1 MYSRA
6 TKKKRKGAQEK
17 EERVSI
23 TIYLHKK
30 VWNDFE
36 KFIAS
41 SGISV
46 SRMMEA
52 IMRVA
57 CNPEAA
63 AIWERIYYAILKAM
77 TEIQTK
83 ETKKS
88 RKKIRQL
95 EIGCV
100 HPSQDRSVAEPQPR
114 DKRGQILR
122 QTGSNLYS

>member
-1 MYSRA
+1 VYSKG
-6 TKKKRKGAQEK
+6 TQKRGVAREK

-23 TIYLHKK
+23 TIYLDKK
-30 VWNDFE
+30 VWNDFQ
-36 KFIAS
+36 KFIAP

-63 AIWERIYYAILKAM
+63 IIWERIYYAILK
-77 TEIQTK
+77 TISEIQTK

-88 RKKIRQL
+88 RKK
-95 EIGCV
+95 
-100 HPSQDRSVAEPQPR
+100 
-114 DKRGQILR
+114 
-122 QTGSNLYS
+122 

>member
-1 MYSRA
+1 VYSKG
-6 TKKKRKGAQEK
+6 TQKRGVAREK

-23 TIYLHKK
+23 TIYLDKK
-30 VWNDFE
+30 VWSDFQ
-36 KFIAS
+36 KFIAP

-63 AIWERIYYAILKAM
+63 IIWEGFYYAILK
-77 TEIQTK
+77 TISEIQTK

-88 RKKIRQL
+88 KK
-95 EIGCV
+95 
-100 HPSQDRSVAEPQPR
+100 
-114 DKRGQILR
+114 K
-122 QTGSNLYS
+122 

>member
-1 MYSRA
+1 VYSKG
-6 TKKKRKGAQEK
+6 TQKRGVAREK

-23 TIYLHKK
+23 TIYLDKK
-30 VWNDFE
+30 VWSDFQ
-36 KFIAS
+36 KFIAP

-63 AIWERIYYAILKAM
+63 IIWERIYYAILK
-77 TEIQTK
+77 TISEIQTK

-88 RKKIRQL
+88 KK
-95 EIGCV
+95 
-100 HPSQDRSVAEPQPR
+100 
-114 DKRGQILR
+114 K
-122 QTGSNLYS
+122 